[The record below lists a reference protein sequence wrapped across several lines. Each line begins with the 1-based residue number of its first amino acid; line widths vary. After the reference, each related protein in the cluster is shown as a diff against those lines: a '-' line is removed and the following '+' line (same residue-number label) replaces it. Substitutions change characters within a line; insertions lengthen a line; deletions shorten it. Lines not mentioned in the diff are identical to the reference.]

1 MDKKKNQDVKGFSFF
16 FFFIKDKKRQT
27 LLSTIDYYLL
37 RRYLFMLSSPTNS
50 RGSCEYIYS

>member
-1 MDKKKNQDVKGFSFF
+1 MDKKKTGCKKGIFCL
-16 FFFIKDKKRQT
+16 KKKQKRQT

-37 RRYLFMLSSPTNS
+37 QRYLFMLSSLTNS

>member
-1 MDKKKNQDVKGFSFF
+1 MAKKNNGQKNLQDAKAFF
-16 FFFIKDKKRQT
+16 LSKKRQT